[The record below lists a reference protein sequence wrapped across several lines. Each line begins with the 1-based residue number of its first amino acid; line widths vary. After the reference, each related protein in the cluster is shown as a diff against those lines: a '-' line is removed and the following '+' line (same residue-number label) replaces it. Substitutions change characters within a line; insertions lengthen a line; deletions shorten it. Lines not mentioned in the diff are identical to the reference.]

1 MKESVMSRVYG
12 LRCEACGKLDIGSA
26 EESLYED
33 RFPRAGWISVTLWE
47 EDASAGPEHTV
58 CSQQCLNFF
67 SISEN
72 LSQEEEEEEEE
83 EEAREKMEEIDPCPY
98 FCCSPTAP
106 SPSPY

>member
-1 MKESVMSRVYG
+1 MSRVYG

-47 EDASAGPEHTV
+47 DDASAGPEHTV

-67 SISEN
+67 SFISEN
-72 LSQEEEEEEEE
+72 LSQEEEEE

-98 FCCSPTAP
+98 FYCSPTAP
-106 SPSPY
+106 TAPSY